1 MSQQETRSGAKRA
14 FTTRSVVLIVLI
26 VGLGAGL
33 AAYTIGNTLATNSNQ
48 STQSN
53 LTGTSTLQWN
63 GYGIR
68 GLEGHD
74 WAAARNGTF
83 TSLRALSTT
92 NNVTV
97 TGFSITN
104 SNHITVNL
112 AWRGSG
118 SAPAVTIVGLAPALS
133 GSNTVAAGWGSS
145 TTVSVS
151 MTGSGSLSSSPC
163 VRVLVVP
170 LTGS

>member
-83 TSLRALSTT
+83 TSFRALSTI

-104 SNHITVNL
+104 SNHITGVNFE
-112 AWRGSG
+112 GP
-118 SAPAVTIVGLAPALS
+118 APRPLERYAIRLGDDGQIVVDKGRKFQRELGQWNDPDS
-133 GSNTVAAGWGSS
+133 FIKV
-145 TTVSVS
+145 
-151 MTGSGSLSSSPC
+151 
-163 VRVLVVP
+163 
-170 LTGS
+170 

>member
-1 MSQQETRSGAKRA
+1 MSQQENTQTAKRA
-14 FTTRSVVLIVLI
+14 FTIRSVVLIVLI

-33 AAYTIGNTLATNSNQ
+33 AAYTVGNTLATSSNQ
-48 STQSN
+48 SNQSN
-53 LTGTSTLQWN
+53 LTGTSTIQWN
-63 GYGIR
+63 GYGPR
-68 GLEGHD
+68 GLEGHN
-74 WAAARNGTF
+74 WAATRNGTF
-83 TSLRALSTT
+83 TSFRAFSTI

-112 AWRGSG
+112 TWGGSG
-118 SAPAVTIVGLAPALS
+118 SAPAVTIVGLAPGLS

-145 TTVSVS
+145 TIVSVS
-151 MTGSGSLSSSPC
+151 MAGSGSLSSSPC